1 MAEFGWAF
9 IECDESGS
17 GGLGSGACDCAQGPD
32 GALQFHTGS
41 GGMSGS
47 ARLTWDDVD
56 SELYLSGT
64 LSVSGTINADVL
76 NVNELNVNTTNKTV
90 VNIETSGSTKF
101 GDTADDTHQFTGSVY
116 ISGNLEN
123 NGNTKFGDDAS
134 DVHQYTGSVYISGN
148 LEANGNTKF
157 GDSASDVHQFSGSVN
172 VSGAFNLNGGLSL
185 GGGVSF
191 NYYKLTST
199 PYTVQDSDYIIGVSG
214 SGAFVINL
222 PSASAVE
229 AGRVIYIKDEED
241 FGATGR
247 PPAVSI
253 DITPAGS
260 NLIDGESIYEIENG
274 DFAAI
279 SLYSDGASNWFI
291 I

>member
-9 IECDESGS
+9 IECSGS
-17 GGLGSGACDCAQGPD
+17 GASPFGGGGGAVSGAVGPT
-32 GALQFHTGS
+32 GSIQFHHNES
-41 GGMSGS
+41 NLSGS
-47 ARLTWDDVD
+47 ECLIFDPNTCTLNLT
-56 SELYLSGT
+56 GT
-64 LSVSGTINADVL
+64 LNVSGAVNANEINI
-76 NVNELNVNTTNKTV
+76 NVENRTV
-90 VNIETSGSTKF
+90 TNIEVSGSTKF
-101 GDTADDTHQFTGSVY
+101 GDTSDDTHEF
-116 ISGNLEN
+116 
-123 NGNTKFGDDAS
+123 
-134 DVHQYTGSVYISGN
+134 TGSVYISGN

-172 VSGAFNLNGGLSL
+172 VSGAFNLNGPLSL

-191 NYYKLTST
+191 NYYRLTST